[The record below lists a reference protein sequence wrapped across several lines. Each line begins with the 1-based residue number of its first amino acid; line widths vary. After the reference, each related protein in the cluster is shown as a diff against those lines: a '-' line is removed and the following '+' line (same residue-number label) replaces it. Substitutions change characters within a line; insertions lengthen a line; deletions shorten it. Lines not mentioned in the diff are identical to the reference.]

1 MEDQQDA
8 RIQFLL
14 AFVPPG
20 YVTTAA
26 FQTER
31 TPPNTLTPLPTP
43 TFHPS
48 WGAHSAELG
57 CQRYIFFFLYPSPGG
72 SRYLI
77 SILQVKEPA
86 WANK

>member
-48 WGAHSAELG
+48 WELTVLSSVASAT
-57 CQRYIFFFLYPSPGG
+57 FFFLYPNPGG

-77 SILQVKEPA
+77 FILQVKEPA
-86 WANK
+86 GANK

>member
-1 MEDQQDA
+1 MEDQQDE

-43 TFHPS
+43 IFHPS
-48 WGAHSAELG
+48 WELTVLSSVASATFF
-57 CQRYIFFFLYPSPGG
+57 FFFLNPSPGG

-77 SILQVKEPA
+77 HFSSEGTSRGK
-86 WANK
+86 